1 MPRNYITR
9 DGFHI
14 TEKARAYF
22 APLIQGEGL
31 PSLQAWHPSLRK
43 ARKDFGEEKTEEM
56 EIRLR
61 CQSFDVPTSIRLESI
76 PEPIVQPILASL
88 PKFNLMGFNPIAAPE
103 IGKGYFA

>member
-1 MPRNYITR
+1 
-9 DGFHI
+9 
-14 TEKARAYF
+14 
-22 APLIQGEGL
+22 
-31 PSLQAWHPSLRK
+31 
-43 ARKDFGEEKTEEM
+43 M
-56 EIRLR
+56 EISLR